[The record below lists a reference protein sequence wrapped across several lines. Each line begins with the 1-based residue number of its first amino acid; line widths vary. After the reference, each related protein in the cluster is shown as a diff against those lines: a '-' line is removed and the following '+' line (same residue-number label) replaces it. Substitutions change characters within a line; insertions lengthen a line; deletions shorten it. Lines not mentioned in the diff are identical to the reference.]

1 MAENAPIILF
11 VYNRPDHTRQ
21 TLEALSNAVLAD
33 KSELI
38 VFADGPK
45 ANCTPETL
53 AKIQETRDL
62 LKEKQWCGKVT
73 INESSENK
81 GLAANIIS
89 GVTEVVNK
97 YGKVI
102 VLEDDIVIGKHFLE
116 FMNDALNRYN
126 DSKEVMHIAGFRPE
140 IKTKNPNGCFFYP
153 NMDCWGWATWADRWQ
168 YFEKNTDKL
177 INTLNEDMIYRFNM
191 NGAEPGNWQQVL
203 DNKAGKINT
212 WAIYWLASIF
222 LKNGLCL
229 APCKSLCKNVGFDGT
244 GVHCGTNEAETIHG
258 SIDHQI
264 SVWPDKLQ
272 IDSVEYVRQMK
283 FFRKKNKGKFS
294 FKRLLYKLCP
304 SFIWKLGKRILEK
317 N

>member
-1 MAENAPIILF
+1 MADLAPIILF

-62 LKEKQWCGKVT
+62 IKEKQWCGKVT
-73 INESSENK
+73 VNESTENK

-89 GVTEVVNK
+89 GVTNVVNE

-102 VLEDDIVIGKHFLE
+102 VLEDDVVIGKHFLE
-116 FMNDALNRYN
+116 FMNEALDRYSDN
-126 DSKEVMHIAGFRPE
+126 KEVMHIAGFRPE
-140 IKTKNPNGCFFYP
+140 IKTKNPNGSFFYP
-153 NMDCWGWATWADRWQ
+153 NMDCWGWATWTDRWQ
-168 YFEKNTDKL
+168 HFEKNTDKL
-177 INTLNEDMIYRFNM
+177 INTLNEEMIYRFNM

-222 LKNGLCL
+222 LKDGLCL

-244 GVHCGTNEAETIHG
+244 GVHCGTNDAETIHE
-258 SIDHQI
+258 SIDHEVTI
-264 SVWPDKLQ
+264 WPDTLK
-272 IDSVEYVRQMK
+272 IDSIEYGKQMQ
-283 FFRKKNKGKFS
+283 FFRKKNKGKYS
-294 FKRLLYKLCP
+294 FKRLLYKVCP
-304 SFIWKLGKRILEK
+304 SFIWKLGKKILEK